1 MVSLLSNASFGV
13 YVKTKK
19 SLDPYLLFT
28 SLRYFRSAS
37 FSNSKES
44 EEASKLKFL
53 KKKEKAISISKSKT
67 NKNFAFLITTFLYK
81 LVRVT

>member
-19 SLDPYLLFT
+19 SLDRYLLFT

-37 FSNSKES
+37 FSNSNES

-53 KKKEKAISISKSKT
+53 KKKEKVISISKRKT
-67 NKNFAFLITTFLYK
+67 NKNFPFLITTFLYK
-81 LVRVT
+81 LARVT